1 MAFTLRT
8 DAELDMALAELT
20 EAMGLSRNELIRR
33 LVLAEAER
41 RRDRARLDAVLDR
54 ELPRHIVALEQL
66 GE

>member
-54 ELPRHIVALEQL
+54 ELPRHVVALEQL